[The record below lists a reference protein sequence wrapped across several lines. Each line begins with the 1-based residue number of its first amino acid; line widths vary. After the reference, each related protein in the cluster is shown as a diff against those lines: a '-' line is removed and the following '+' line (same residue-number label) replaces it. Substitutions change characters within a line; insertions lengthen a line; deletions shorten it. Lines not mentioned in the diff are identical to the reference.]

1 MSYILDALRRADS
14 ERERGAVPGLRAQPV
29 PAPGP
34 APRARSSP
42 GLWPWLTGALVVV
55 AAASGA
61 AWWGWHDG
69 RAPLAGSANRVAAEV
84 RGSVPDVAPLPGLPK
99 VEVPRAATVAAPE
112 AVAPA
117 IVLALPNPP
126 AATVPPQRGPLPPST
141 PQTAARA
148 STGASTFPDR
158 AGGAATTT
166 AREDPAAGLRPPAA
180 SPPPT
185 DGRVPALSELPDG
198 VRRGL
203 PALVVSGATYSET
216 PAHRMLIVNGQ
227 VVREGEEPA
236 PGVVLERIQL
246 KSAILRHKGTRFS
259 MPY

>member
-14 ERERGAVPGLRAQPV
+14 ERERGAVPGLRAQPI
-29 PAPGP
+29 PAPGL

-42 GLWPWLTGALVVV
+42 GLWPWLTGALMIVV
-55 AAASGA
+55 AGGA
-61 AWWGWHDG
+61 AWWGWHDE
-69 RAPLAGSANRVAAEV
+69 RAPLAKPTNPVAAQV
-84 RGSVPDVAPLPGLPK
+84 RGSVPDVAPLPGVPE
-99 VEVPRAATVAAPE
+99 VGVPRAATAAAPE
-112 AVAPA
+112 AMAPA

-126 AATVPPQRGPLPPST
+126 AAAVLPQRGPLAPNT

-148 STGASTFPDR
+148 ST
-158 AGGAATTT
+158 
-166 AREDPAAGLRPPAA
+166 ARTDPATGLRPPAA

-185 DGRVPALSELPDG
+185 DGRVPALSELPDD

-203 PALVVSGATYSET
+203 PALVVSGATYSES

-227 VVREGEEPA
+227 VFREGEEPA
-236 PGVVLERIQL
+236 QGVVLERIQPR
-246 KSAILRHKGTRFS
+246 SAILRHKGTRFS